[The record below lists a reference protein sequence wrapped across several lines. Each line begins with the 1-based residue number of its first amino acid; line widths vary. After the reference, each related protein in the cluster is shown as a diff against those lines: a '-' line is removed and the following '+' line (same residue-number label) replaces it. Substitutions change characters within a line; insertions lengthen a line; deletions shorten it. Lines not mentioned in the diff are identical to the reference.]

1 MKPWARFLLSIIDM
15 LGKGVDANICKH
27 LDFLDVKSNL
37 NDCIFYDQK
46 QHFKKY
52 FFPQGIIW
60 SNSGLENEFE
70 ISIKG
75 WKEGVRNFWWIFK
88 NEFISQ
94 WKGYVIDVHTL
105 RLTDLLYNVNIE
117 GSVPLIMKYDSLL
130 TYVTLHFI
138 ILKILKQI
146 RAHCQQ

>member
-1 MKPWARFLLSIIDM
+1 M

-75 WKEGVRNFWWIFK
+75 
-88 NEFISQ
+88 
-94 WKGYVIDVHTL
+94 
-105 RLTDLLYNVNIE
+105 
-117 GSVPLIMKYDSLL
+117 
-130 TYVTLHFI
+130 
-138 ILKILKQI
+138 
-146 RAHCQQ
+146 